1 MTTTEAVMH
10 FETKTTD
17 GISRTSCFDAN
28 REELAGSLNFAESAW
43 RSNPKKCTAAAALPL
58 VHIPAALDAM
68 PADLLNLP
76 DDAQI
81 VARREIA
88 RYDTV
93 EKAGKV
99 RAEVADGIE
108 RHAAGL
114 FNAHEVAF
122 WLEQQGGPRSN
133 RDTLFKMLTD
143 AVASG
148 KLVTFDPDEDLPS
161 DAARLDHVAH
171 ILGVRSL
178 GGHLAHRQY
187 LRIDVVNQWLASTG
201 TARRLQPPA
210 ALAAPAA
217 TPVVSAPAV
226 AHPESVAATVEVE
239 PEGCEDEAATL
250 LNSLPKSR
258 WKELRSNRWTKA
270 AKDQMRAMRATH
282 TDAQIAKAFE
292 LKHARQVGN
301 LIDSRSANKSQ
312 ATDASHKDHRKIIN
326 GCIESSAVI
335 GSASGH
341 RIT

>member
-1 MTTTEAVMH
+1 MTTTEALMH
-10 FETKTTD
+10 FETNAPD
-17 GISRTSCFDAN
+17 GISRTRCFDAN

-43 RSNPKKCTAAAALPL
+43 RGNPKKCIAAAALPL

-68 PADLLNLP
+68 PADLLHLP
-76 DDAQI
+76 DDALI

-88 RYDTV
+88 RYDIV

-161 DAARLDHVAH
+161 DATRLDHVAH
-171 ILGVRSL
+171 KLGARSL

-201 TARRLQPPA
+201 TARRLQPPTV
-210 ALAAPAA
+210 AAPEPVAIPAEAVPVYREDAAA
-217 TPVVSAPAV
+217 TAI
-226 AHPESVAATVEVE
+226 
-239 PEGCEDEAATL
+239 
-250 LNSLPKSR
+250 NSLPRSK
-258 WKELRSNRWTKA
+258 WKEPNSNRWTKA
-270 AKDQMRAMRATH
+270 ALGHMRAMRATH
-282 TDAQIAKAFE
+282 TDRQIAEAFE

-301 LIDSRSANKSQ
+301 LIGSRSENRS
-312 ATDASHKDHRKIIN
+312 R
-326 GCIESSAVI
+326 
-335 GSASGH
+335 
-341 RIT
+341 

>member
-1 MTTTEAVMH
+1 MTTTEALMH
-10 FETKTTD
+10 FETNAPD
-17 GISRTSCFDAN
+17 GISRTRCFDAN

-43 RSNPKKCTAAAALPL
+43 RSNPKKCIAAVAMPL
-58 VHIPAALDAM
+58 VRIPAALDAM
-68 PADLLNLP
+68 PADLLHLP

-133 RDTLFKMLTD
+133 RDTLFKMLAD

-161 DAARLDHVAH
+161 DATRLDHVAH
-171 ILGVRSL
+171 KLGARSL

-210 ALAAPAA
+210 APAA
-217 TPVVSAPAV
+217 APVVSAPAV
-226 AHPESVAATVEVE
+226 AAPEPVAPPAEAVPTEREDAAAT
-239 PEGCEDEAATL
+239 TI
-250 LNSLPKSR
+250 NTLPKAQ
-258 WKELRSNRWTKA
+258 WKLPHSNRWA
-270 AKDQMRAMRATH
+270 EIAKKHMRAMRATH
-282 TDAQIAKAFE
+282 NDAQIAEAFE

-301 LIDSRSANKSQ
+301 LIGSRSGNRS
-312 ATDASHKDHRKIIN
+312 R
-326 GCIESSAVI
+326 
-335 GSASGH
+335 
-341 RIT
+341 

>member
-1 MTTTEAVMH
+1 MTTTEALMH
-10 FETKTTD
+10 FETKTQD
-17 GISRTSCFDAN
+17 GISRTRCFDAN

-43 RSNPKKCTAAAALPL
+43 RSNPKKCIAAAALPL

-68 PADLLNLP
+68 PADLLHLP
-76 DDAQI
+76 DDALI

-93 EKAGKV
+93 ETAGKV

-108 RHAAGL
+108 RHTAGL

-161 DAARLDHVAH
+161 DATRLDHVAH
-171 ILGVRSL
+171 KLGVRSL
-178 GGHLAHRQY
+178 GKYLAHWQY

-210 ALAAPAA
+210 VAAPE
-217 TPVVSAPAV
+217 PVAPHAEAV
-226 AHPESVAATVEVE
+226 LAER
-239 PEGCEDEAATL
+239 EDAPPKAQWK
-250 LNSLPKSR
+250 LP
-258 WKELRSNRWTKA
+258 RSNRWTKA
-270 AKDQMRAMRATH
+270 ALGHMRAMRATH
-282 TDAQIAKAFE
+282 TDRQIAEAFE

-301 LIDSRSANKSQ
+301 LIGSRSENRS
-312 ATDASHKDHRKIIN
+312 R
-326 GCIESSAVI
+326 
-335 GSASGH
+335 
-341 RIT
+341 